1 MLGKN
6 TQFLTIFI
14 CKKSTIGDI
23 NNFFCKYKGFFK
35 DLKNFFCKCKE
46 LFQKYKEFS
55 KLYIYIFCLSIV

>member
-23 NNFFCKYKGFFK
+23 NNFFANIKIFFAKLLKIYFAVYKNGW
-35 DLKNFFCKCKE
+35 KE
-46 LFQKYKEFS
+46 HKF
-55 KLYIYIFCLSIV
+55 